1 MFITAI
7 SSKTGYT
14 PKVGDGLNSLG
25 DLSPATFKVEFDEPL
40 KIQNADIELVS
51 CKVSKENKIVI
62 SDSNN
67 SLCIRMGEEVEAEQ
81 YKTSIKPGAYNATD
95 LGNAIAE
102 ALNRVQPLNI
112 HRPNAVPGLEGGFS
126 SSLSGNKIKI
136 TKEITPNPGSE
147 DFQDY
152 ICPGGASLTGGEH
165 IVSTGFKYN
174 DVEPDGTGLVDSY
187 VKFTGTL
194 PVGTEQIINPYNIPS
209 DNFITCGGY
218 DLGSRQVDKV
228 SRQAVDNW
236 GVWEQGRF
244 AGRGAGRFEAILRP
258 VPCILETTLS
268 AGYGA
273 GGIGGQPDTDRPCYW
288 TFEVDPNEDAYGNDI
303 TGIYEDGSLF
313 TPATQNKSRLRHHIG
328 RQYKSINGVLNSST
342 ALGDQRGAPYNKR
355 KRLIF
360 PYSEQAQYTNVAGV
374 PTFNEKARKT
384 LWTANW
390 TGQMV
395 LSGEAGPPTTGAPPR
410 IPNGYSFQLD
420 NKDIP
425 APPTPTGE
433 GVHYARSMV
442 QQDINVAP
450 ENVRIRLTQSPLIMG
465 LPRQTAVD
473 SEVEYSI
480 IDATN
485 ILQPPVVVVGT
496 PQNIRYKLNSIGQFN
511 SDFGDNIIGMNEQ
524 CLNIHGG
531 NTGAQVLPYYKIIEL
546 TANGLPSEIILVDS
560 GEYVIE
566 TDEFDNQTKYDTS
579 LFLNDPNTWEY
590 IDPTLANE
598 DVDITDQIYRL
609 VVRPEDIGA
618 LASDPTAVAL
628 DYNTANR
635 YASFNMGLMRDDIFQ
650 AVKHEFDPDEALLD
664 QTLNP
669 FALQKNLEIDLYSIL
684 ETNTGG
690 VQPVAGQIKVSI
702 HQLQPANPNDDYYC
716 VNGQGREDNKKL
728 LFNAATNDL
737 AAWRGDPGNPALTNW
752 STFPGVADP
761 DTAIK
766 LYIEMVDTYTLR
778 VVLSNCTTYVDT
790 ASVFAEAN
798 MLCQTGIQRG
808 HVGQPGIHK
817 MECFDKMR
825 FYPLHPVMSA
835 LPTSI
840 IQTAPNI
847 VRLKCIGS
855 EYPDRSLG
863 NPWRLIT
870 GRKANNYE
878 VNIYNQVGD
887 APYRTPQNVAAP
899 SNVAGTTNP
908 PGTKCMMMIKS
919 QKLGLSNITVIP
931 PVAGDTDLVLV
942 QDFAP
947 NSGGSLYQ
955 ANLPSVMFAQLGP
968 TPGDILID
976 FPLGENDPDFQ
987 PNLPSFVVE
996 IQNLPLSGY
1005 LGKGFNDGKLSGIKG
1020 MGSRLPIVG
1029 VVPAKKKELQT
1040 DPVVHYY
1047 YQTSYYQ
1054 PTQVRLPTEQSLY
1067 SLDINLRDI
1076 VSGEL
1081 LRDLLH
1087 SSEVILRIYDLGP
1100 NPEMRQR

>member
-14 PKVGDGLNSLG
+14 PKLGDGLNSVG
-25 DLSPATFKVEFDEPL
+25 DLSPASFKVEFDEPL

-67 SLCIRMGEEVEAEQ
+67 SLCLRMGEEVEAEQ
-81 YKTSIKPGAYNATD
+81 YKTFVKPGLYTASE
-95 LGNAIAE
+95 LGNAIAD

-136 TKEITPNPGSE
+136 TKEITPNPGAE

-152 ICPGGASLTGGEH
+152 ICPDGASLTGGEH
-165 IVSTGFKYN
+165 IISTGFAYN
-174 DVEPDGTGLVDSY
+174 DVEPDGTGLVSSY

-194 PVGTEQIINPYNIPS
+194 PAGSDQIIDPFAIPS
-209 DNFITCGGY
+209 SNFITCGGF
-218 DLGSRQVDKV
+218 DLGSQHVDKV
-228 SRQAVDNW
+228 SRQAVENW

-244 AGRGAGRFEAILRP
+244 DGRRSGSYEAILRP
-258 VPCILETTLS
+258 VPCVLETSLS
-268 AGYGA
+268 IGYGGEA
-273 GGIGGQPDTDRPCYW
+273 GAQPATDRPCYW
-288 TFEVDPNEDAYGNDI
+288 TFEVDPNEDEYGNDI
-303 TGIYEDGSLF
+303 TGIYENGSLF
-313 TPATQNKSRLRHHIG
+313 TPATQNKSRLRHHVG
-328 RQYKSINGVLNSST
+328 REYKSINGVLNYSKAFS
-342 ALGDQRGAPYNKR
+342 DQRGAPYNKR
-355 KRLIF
+355 KQLIF
-360 PYSEQAQYTNVAGV
+360 PYSEQAQYTNVGGV
-374 PTFNEKARKT
+374 PTFNQKARKT
-384 LWTANW
+384 LWNANW

-395 LSGEAGPPTTGAPPR
+395 LSGEAGPPTAGAPPR
-410 IPNGYSFQLD
+410 IPNKYSFQLD

-425 APPTPTGE
+425 APPTATGE

-442 QQDINVAP
+442 QQDINVEP
-450 ENVRIRLTQSPLIMG
+450 ENVRVRLTQSPLIMG

-480 IDATN
+480 ITATN
-485 ILQPPVVVVGT
+485 ILLPPVVVVGT

-511 SDFGDNIIGMNEQ
+511 SDFGNTIIG
-524 CLNIHGG
+524 LNGQGLNVYGG
-531 NTGAQVLPYYKIIEL
+531 NTGSQVLPFYKIIQL
-546 TANGLPSEIILVDS
+546 TAGGLPSEVILVDS
-560 GEYVIE
+560 GEYIIE
-566 TDEFDNQTKYDTS
+566 TVETSNLTKYNTS

-618 LASDPTAVAL
+618 LADTAESVL

-650 AVKHEFDPDEALLD
+650 SVKNEFDPDEALQD
-664 QTLNP
+664 RGLNP
-669 FALQKNLEIDLYSIL
+669 FALQKNLEIDLYSL
-684 ETNTGG
+684 LQDNTGHD
-690 VQPVAGQIKVSI
+690 QPIAGQIKISI
-702 HQLQPANPNDDYYC
+702 HQLQPEEEFDDYYTI
-716 VNGQGREDNKKL
+716 NGQGAEDNKKL

-752 STFPGVADP
+752 ATFPGVADP

-766 LYIEMVDTYTLR
+766 LSIEMLDTYTIR
-778 VVLSNCTTYVDT
+778 VSLSNCTTYVDT
-790 ASVFAEAN
+790 TSVFAEDN

-825 FYPLHPVMSA
+825 FFPLHPVMSA

-847 VRLKCIGS
+847 VRLKCVGS
-855 EYPDRSLG
+855 EYPDRLFE

-870 GRKANNYE
+870 GQKACNYE
-878 VNIYNQVGD
+878 VNINNQVGND
-887 APYRTPQNVAAP
+887 PYRTPQNVAAP
-899 SNVAGTTNP
+899 SDVAGTTNP

-919 QKLGLSNITVIP
+919 QRLGLSAITVIP
-931 PVAGDTDLVLV
+931 PAAGDTGSVLEP
-942 QDFAP
+942 DFSP
-947 NSGGSLYQ
+947 NTGGSLYQ

-968 TPGDILID
+968 AAPDVLVD
-976 FPLGENDPDFQ
+976 FPLGDNDPDFQ

-996 IQNLPLSGY
+996 IQNLPLSGF
-1005 LGKGFNDGKLSGIKG
+1005 LGKGFNDGTLSGLKG

-1029 VVPAKKKELQT
+1029 VVPAREFRELQT
-1040 DPVVHYY
+1040 DPIVNYY